1 MIGITCYGAY
11 VPRLRLSRAAAAQAN
26 AWANPGL
33 LAQARGERSM
43 ANWDEDSLTMAVEA
57 ARDALAGRNTDGIG
71 ALYFGSTTHPFADR
85 QNAGLVAA
93 ALDLPESISSSDLGG
108 AQKAGTSALNAALDR
123 AAAGRPG
130 EALVVAA
137 EHRRARPGSAQE
149 LQYGDAA
156 AAFTVGSSA
165 VIAEFLGSH
174 SVSVDFVDHYRAT
187 GQEFDYIWEERW
199 LRDEAFQ
206 KWVPAAV
213 KAALEKMEIDP
224 EAIHHFVLAEPVA
237 KLSAL
242 VAKRCGITETA
253 IADSLLGVV

>member
-26 AWANPGL
+26 AWANPAL

-57 ARDALAGRNTDGIG
+57 ARDALAGRGTDGIG

-93 ALDLPESISSSDLGG
+93 ALDLSESISSADLGG
-108 AQKAGTSALNAALDR
+108 AQKAGTAALIAALDR

-156 AAFTVGSSA
+156 AAFTVGGSE
-165 VIAEFLGSH
+165 VIAAFLGSH
-174 SVSVDFVDHYRAT
+174 SKTASAKVPSWR
-187 GQEFDYIWEERW
+187 RW
-199 LRDEAFQ
+199 SPSAAASPTPPSPTACSAWSDM
-206 KWVPAAV
+206 PA
-213 KAALEKMEIDP
+213 
-224 EAIHHFVLAEPVA
+224 
-237 KLSAL
+237 
-242 VAKRCGITETA
+242 RRTRR
-253 IADSLLGVV
+253 